1 LKILK
6 SETWREKMIVADRK
20 PFDEIKEMVK
30 NFKKV
35 LNVGCGGCTSIC
47 LSGGQKEVGI
57 LNEELKKAF
66 ELDHIPLQIDSF
78 TIERQCNADFYPLLD
93 EMMKPYE
100 AILSMACGAGV
111 QFMAD
116 RYPEKLVFPA
126 LNTIFVGVDRDLG
139 WFEENCR
146 TCRECVLGETAG
158 ICPVTRCAKS
168 LFNGP
173 CGGTSREGK
182 CEVNKD
188 TPCAWFEIHKRLK
201 QQNRLEN
208 ILKIKPAREWR
219 NQTQGTLVQEAYKK
233 RYVK

>member
-1 LKILK
+1 
-6 SETWREKMIVADRK
+6 MIVADRK

-66 ELDHIPLQIDSF
+66 ELDHIPLRIDSF

-116 RYPEKLVFPA
+116 RYPEKPVFPA

-182 CEVNKD
+182 CEVSKD
-188 TPCAWFEIHKRLK
+188 TPCAWFESHKRLK

>member
-6 SETWREKMIVADRK
+6 SETWREKMIVAERK

-219 NQTQGTLVQEAYKK
+219 NQTQGTLVHEAYKK

>member
-6 SETWREKMIVADRK
+6 SETGREKMIVSDRQR
-20 PFDEIKEMVK
+20 FDEIKEMVK

-66 ELDHIPLQIDSF
+66 ELDHMPLQIDSF

-116 RYPEKLVFPA
+116 RYPEKPVFPA
-126 LNTIFVGVDRDLG
+126 LNTVFVGVDRDLG

>member
-6 SETWREKMIVADRK
+6 FETWREKMIVAERK

-66 ELDHIPLQIDSF
+66 ERDHIPLQIDSF

-219 NQTQGTLVQEAYKK
+219 NQTQGTLVHEAYKK

>member
-1 LKILK
+1 
-6 SETWREKMIVADRK
+6 MIVADRK

-219 NQTQGTLVQEAYKK
+219 NQTPGTLVQEAYKE
-233 RYVK
+233 RYAK